1 MTPTRM
7 GLTRQQAR
15 GKEEVRGGIA
25 VTAGGTKK
33 IGVRGR
39 KPLQSG
45 QHRTSRLGKMVI
57 IVGHS
62 RHGLGGRLYE
72 PTIHKW
78 RRGRCNPPRDQR
90 RALQHLLWRRRQR
103 VVNRHLRKVTQH
115 GSRRQRI

>member
-7 GLTRQQAR
+7 GLTRQQVR
-15 GKEEVRGGIA
+15 GKEEVRGGIV

-33 IGVRGR
+33 TGVRGR

-62 RHGLGGRLYE
+62 RHGLGGRLNE
-72 PTIHKW
+72 PPIHKW

-90 RALQHLLWRRRQR
+90 RVLQHLLWRRRQR
-103 VVNRHLRKVTQH
+103 VATRHLR
-115 GSRRQRI
+115 